1 MRLLKR
7 MNDSTGI
14 SWWDENRSIANRAI
28 DAYNLWI
35 LGETDVRTARV
46 SIALAYAEL
55 QDETVDYS
63 EHFNA
68 MTGALLEAGQDIT
81 FYYGF

>member
-7 MNDSTGI
+7 MYDNTGI
-14 SWWDENRSIANRAI
+14 SWWDENRSVANRAI

-35 LGETDVRTARV
+35 LGEMDVKTARV
-46 SIALAYAEL
+46 QIALAYAEL

-63 EHFNA
+63 EDFNA
-68 MTGALLEAGQDIT
+68 MTGALLEAGQDIA